1 MEHAV
6 IDMLIDVGT
15 RKAGEV
21 DKATVHSL
29 YTKGLIYIDVPVY
42 DEDYIISTRPT
53 IIRPGSANLAR
64 WTKSAWCE
72 NNSSAVGRVCHESSD
87 RRLL

>member
-1 MEHAV
+1 M

-42 DEDYIISTRPT
+42 DEDYIISMRPT
-53 IIRPGSANLAR
+53 IIGPSANLAAEA
-64 WTKSAWCE
+64 WTKSTWCE
-72 NNSSAVGRVCHESSD
+72 NNSPAVGRVRHESSD
-87 RRLL
+87 WRLL

>member
-29 YTKGLIYIDVPVY
+29 YTKGLIYLDVPVY
-42 DEDYIISTRPT
+42 DEDFIISTLSCSRSCAQQ
-53 IIRPGSANLAR
+53 SADLTLTHR
-64 WTKSAWCE
+64 GVH
-72 NNSSAVGRVCHESSD
+72 NNY
-87 RRLL
+87 

>member
-53 IIRPGSANLAR
+53 IIRPSATL
-64 WTKSAWCE
+64 
-72 NNSSAVGRVCHESSD
+72 D
-87 RRLL
+87 

>member
-1 MEHAV
+1 M

-53 IIRPGSANLAR
+53 IISPSAYLAR

-72 NNSSAVGRVCHESSD
+72 NNSSAVGRVRHESSD